1 MIYTGEGPQ
10 PRRRSHR
17 VLRWLIPLL
26 AAVLVAAGIALI
38 VGGHRTVY
46 DPAPLPA
53 RTWSAASP
61 SPAGPSTARVH
72 PDGRPADAETD
83 GHGTGSGDDRDWV
96 PMAPAT
102 MGPDRVF
109 IPSLDV
115 YARVGD
121 VDIVDGNIEIPGNPL
136 RLGRWVGGGPLAGG
150 SAGSHG
156 ETLVVGHVS
165 EGGVDGALH
174 HLAYLRPGARV
185 WTTDGSG
192 HRSAWIVASMRTEP
206 RFSGHTDLF
215 TPAGQR
221 RLVLVT
227 CGGSVEH
234 GHYQRTVVVTA
245 VPA

>member
-1 MIYTGEGPQ
+1 MIYTSGDPGPAAAHR
-10 PRRRSHR
+10 PRR
-17 VLRWLIPLL
+17 VLRWLLPLL
-26 AAVLVAAGIALI
+26 AVILVAAGIVLI
-38 VGGHRTVY
+38 VGSHRTVY
-46 DPAPLPA
+46 DPAPLPS
-53 RTWSAASP
+53 RTWSVASP

-72 PDGRPADAETD
+72 PDGRDADAAVRGDRT
-83 GHGTGSGDDRDWV
+83 DDRV
-96 PMAPAT
+96 TMAPAS

-109 IPSLDV
+109 IPSLGV

-121 VDIVDGNIEIPGNPL
+121 VSIIDGNLEIPGNPL

-221 RLVLVT
+221 RLVLAT
-227 CGGSVEH
+227 CGGAVEH